1 MPGALPEILPSP
13 DQSANIDRCWTCRSM
28 FMQAWGHY
36 GTAWP
41 VIHQQLGVRPSLGTG
56 RVEIV
61 PSIPEGQTRIGGR
74 DIRLGDDGAID
85 VRAQRSGSR
94 YTTTV
99 TVDDVEKLTDLR
111 VGATL
116 PAGEEVDT
124 VTLDGDRVRRPTV
137 RETNRGVE
145 VTVPADEDGRN
156 VVVVTTA

>member
-1 MPGALPEILPSP
+1 
-13 DQSANIDRCWTCRSM
+13 M

-56 RVEIV
+56 RLEIV
-61 PSIPEGQTRIGGR
+61 PSIPESQTRIGGR
-74 DIRLGDDGAID
+74 DIRLGEDGSVD

-99 TVDDVEKLTDLR
+99 TTDGIDDLDDLR

-116 PAGEEVDT
+116 PAGEEVET

-145 VTVPADEDGRN
+145 VTVEADEDGRN
-156 VVVVTTA
+156 VVVVTTG